1 MLEYY
6 LLQKRLLRE
15 HKKTLLSMGH
25 SELLYRNLKMGS
37 LKAIDAPYLGRLI
50 ANYKPKS
57 ILEIGTFIGVSTRFL
72 LEVSKKYD
80 TSIDCVDP
88 CIKHRSFT
96 SILETRIRIIS
107 KQYEARVNHLIGFWS
122 DQPVKGFEEYSIY
135 NPINI
140 DKKYDFVF
148 IDGDHTYESVKRDFE
163 LAKQC
168 LTSQGV
174 IAFHDIYS
182 WEGVA

>member
-1 MLEYY
+1 M
-6 LLQKRLLRE
+6 
-15 HKKTLLSMGH
+15 
-25 SELLYRNLKMGS
+25 
-37 LKAIDAPYLGRLI
+37 
-50 ANYKPKS
+50 
-57 ILEIGTFIGVSTRFL
+57 EIGTFIGVSTRFL

-182 WEGVA
+182 WEGVAQFVKEAPVTKCGLRLNDFLRKFGRNTDGIGYFTLTP